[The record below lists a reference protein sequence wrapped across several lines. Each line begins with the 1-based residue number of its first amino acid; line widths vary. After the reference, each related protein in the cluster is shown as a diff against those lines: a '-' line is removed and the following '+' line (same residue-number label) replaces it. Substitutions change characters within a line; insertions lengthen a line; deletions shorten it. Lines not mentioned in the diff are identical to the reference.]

1 MNPFESAAF
10 DLAQAQSETGKAG
23 TAAAVAAEK
32 LNALEARI
40 LEKQTALA
48 VIQNRRMN
56 GAEIDSDAPQVAL
69 LTLDL
74 AGLAELA
81 VSARTAHS
89 AAVDAENQ
97 AQQQERRCKKAYD
110 RAVAGQQAATLEARL
125 RELEEMLL
133 NGIGELD
140 VLKKKTTGSLHVHGE
155 TLYRFSDRLKRF
167 IAQGVLLAG

>member
-1 MNPFESAAF
+1 MNAIEAASYE
-10 DLAQAQSETGKAG
+10 LALAHSENGKAG
-23 TAAAVAAEK
+23 NAAAVAAEK

-74 AGLAELA
+74 AGLEELA

-110 RAVAGQQAATLEARL
+110 RAVAGQQAVALLDRLHALEARL
-125 RELEEMLL
+125 MA
-133 NGIGELD
+133 GIGELHE
-140 VLKKKTTGSLHVHGE
+140 LRKLETGSNFIHGQS
-155 TLYRFSDRLKRF
+155 LYRFSQRLERF
-167 IAQGVLLAG
+167 QSQGVLLAA